1 MAYLTRTMETTVRR
15 ISSQFPV
22 LLITGPRQVGK
33 TTLLRHLAGPERKF
47 VTLDDPLLR
56 QLAVTEPA
64 LFLQR
69 YAPPVLIDEIQYA
82 PELLPYI
89 KMQVDASG
97 ENGAFWLTG
106 SQVFHMMKFTGES
119 LAGRVGILQ
128 LSGLSQDELANRAGD
143 FFSLRVADLLERA
156 GRLPSV
162 GLNELYGRIFTGGMP
177 ALHAG
182 GVTEREVFFASYVQ
196 TYLQRDVKAL
206 TQVGDELAFLRFLT
220 AAAARTGQLIN
231 YADLARDAGV
241 SQPTAKQWLSV
252 LVASGLVFLLEPYF
266 NNVLKRVIKT
276 PKLYFMDTGLCAYLT
291 RWTTPEV
298 LEGGAMSGAFLETW
312 VVTELIKTWYNQ
324 GRRPPLYFYRDK
336 DQQEIDLLVL
346 EDQVVFPFEIK
357 KSAAPGRDAVRQFR
371 ALAADGMQVGTGGVL
386 CLCREMIPID
396 AKNWLVPVG
405 LLP

>member
-22 LLITGPRQVGK
+22 LLLTGPRQVGK

-56 QLAVTEPA
+56 QLAVADPA

-69 YAPPVLIDEIQYA
+69 YTPPVLIDEIQYA

-89 KMQVDASG
+89 KMHVDAGG
-97 ENGAFWLTG
+97 ENGDFWLTG

-143 FFSLRVADLLERA
+143 SFSLRVADLFARA
-156 GRLPSV
+156 GRLPPV

-177 ALHAG
+177 ALHVG

-312 VVTELIKTWYNQ
+312 VVTELVKAWYNL
-324 GRRPPLYFYRDK
+324 GLRPPLYFYRDK

-357 KSAAPGRDAVRQFR
+357 KSAAPGRDAVRSFR

-386 CLCREMIPID
+386 CLCRELIPID

>member
-1 MAYLTRTMETTVRR
+1 METTVRR

>member
-143 FFSLRVADLLERA
+143 SFSLRVADLLERA

-266 NNVLKRVIKT
+266 HNVLKRVIKT

>member
-143 FFSLRVADLLERA
+143 SFSLRVADLLERA

-298 LEGGAMSGAFLETW
+298 LEGGAMSDAFLETW

>member
-143 FFSLRVADLLERA
+143 SFSLRVADLLERA

>member
-22 LLITGPRQVGK
+22 LLLTGPRQVGK

-56 QLAVTEPA
+56 QLAVADPA

-69 YAPPVLIDEIQYA
+69 YTPPVLIDEIQYA

-89 KMQVDASG
+89 KMQVDAG
-97 ENGAFWLTG
+97 VEKGAFWLTG

-143 FFSLRVADLLERA
+143 SFSLRVADLFARA
-156 GRLPSV
+156 GRLPPV

-177 ALHAG
+177 ALHVG

-312 VVTELIKTWYNQ
+312 VVTELVKAWYNQ
-324 GRRPPLYFYRDK
+324 GLRPPLYFYRDK

-357 KSAAPGRDAVRQFR
+357 KSAAPGRDAVRHFR
-371 ALAADGMQVGTGGVL
+371 VLAADGMQVGTGGVL
-386 CLCREMIPID
+386 CLCRDLIPID

>member
-143 FFSLRVADLLERA
+143 SFSLRVADLLEGA